1 MKSDAAVAS
10 YYCHEGDTRCAAR
23 RAPDMTRTTGKMR
36 VPIDKTTSRVFATA
50 GVTVSTF
57 GCLASPSRALYTHWN
72 DATPST
78 ARNSTDAACALRL
91 GHERSV
97 STLQA
102 REREPQN
109 FRVARGIIRLFAFH
123 SVVTRAG
130 CERGEIHTVE
140 MGTSMV
146 ILSILVD
153 VSIEMAF
160 RLDNFIGVIC
170 ERVY

>member
-1 MKSDAAVAS
+1 MQLWHCITAIKETRDAPRGVRPS
-10 YYCHEGDTRCAAR
+10 
-23 RAPDMTRTTGKMR
+23 PDMTRTAGKLR
-36 VPIDKTTSRVFATA
+36 GPIDKTTSRVFATA

-72 DATPST
+72 DTTPST

-97 STLQA
+97 STLQG
-102 REREPQN
+102 REREPQD
-109 FRVARGIIRLFAFH
+109 FRVARGLIRLFAFH

-130 CERGEIHTVE
+130 CERGEVHTVE
-140 MGTSMV
+140 MGTSVV
-146 ILSILVD
+146 ILSILVS
-153 VSIEMAF
+153 VSIDIAF